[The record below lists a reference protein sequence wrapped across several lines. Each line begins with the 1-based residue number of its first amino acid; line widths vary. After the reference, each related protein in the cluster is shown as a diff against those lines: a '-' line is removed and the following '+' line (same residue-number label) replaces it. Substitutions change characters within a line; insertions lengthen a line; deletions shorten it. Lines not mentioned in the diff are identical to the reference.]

1 MFTVQS
7 GDDLPG
13 TRRLGDQGSAPEG
26 DGGTHHQRQVGP
38 PPPRGCAPG
47 ERGGLLALTC
57 SLSASVNGDVR
68 FFEPRAADSIN
79 VLQTVKGL
87 TALDIHPQANLFAW
101 SVESADFSA
110 PGRRHTHDLCSLRSS
125 GSMNQFIAVYNANGD
140 VISNIKYYDGFMGQ
154 RIGAISC
161 LAFHPF
167 WVKAPGSPSS
177 RGPHVRVHVFMF

>member
-1 MFTVQS
+1 M
-7 GDDLPG
+7 
-13 TRRLGDQGSAPEG
+13 
-26 DGGTHHQRQVGP
+26 
-38 PPPRGCAPG
+38 
-47 ERGGLLALTC
+47 
-57 SLSASVNGDVR
+57 R
-68 FFEPRAADSIN
+68 FFEPRTPDSIN

-101 SVESADFSA
+101 SVESADARLSSW
-110 PGRRHTHDLCSLRSS
+110 TEISDLCSLRSS

-167 WVKAPGSPSS
+167 WVKPPLLSIGPSS
-177 RGPHVRVHVFMF
+177 RGLNAFKTSASHVFILGGNQGGGHVTAGVCPSSSSDCADGG

>member
-1 MFTVQS
+1 M
-7 GDDLPG
+7 
-13 TRRLGDQGSAPEG
+13 
-26 DGGTHHQRQVGP
+26 
-38 PPPRGCAPG
+38 
-47 ERGGLLALTC
+47 
-57 SLSASVNGDVR
+57 R
-68 FFEPRAADSIN
+68 FFEPRAPDSIN

-101 SVESADFSA
+101 SVESANTLVSCWT
-110 PGRRHTHDLCSLRSS
+110 GIGDLCSLRPS

-167 WVKAPGSPSS
+167 WVKPPLLTFS
-177 RGPHVRVHVFMF
+177 RLYLQLGTREVM